1 MIDNNCEKIGVQE
14 MNYVS
19 PPPPPSP
26 PIQLVYIYLNITGLM
41 SGLILSNT

>member
-19 PPPPPSP
+19 PPPPLP
-26 PIQLVYIYLNITGLM
+26 PYTVSLYLSEHYRIDVGVDP
-41 SGLILSNT
+41 